1 MLMGV
6 QLKLKG
12 SLEQVFR
19 DDLLSRSQSETG
31 NARP

>member
-6 QLKLKG
+6 QLQVKA

-19 DDLLSRSQSETG
+19 DYLRSRSQSQTG